1 MEEKETPQTQ
11 PQEESAVPETPQNT
25 EGPVPNTLSEE
36 HQAPEKG
43 GIGPLVGII
52 IIVAVLII
60 GGLYFWGAK
69 LAKDEQQSM
78 TAEEIANQEDPQ
90 TASLQQ
96 QSASD
101 DLSSIEADVHAT
113 DLDNLDKELG
123 NIDTEFSY

>member
-1 MEEKETPQTQ
+1 MEEKETPQAQ
-11 PQEESAVPETPQNT
+11 PQEEAIVPETPQNQG
-25 EGPVPNTLSEE
+25 EPVPNTLSEDP
-36 HQAPEKG
+36 APQKG

-69 LAKDEQQSM
+69 LAKDEQHNM

-90 TASLQQ
+90 MEALTQ
-96 QSASD
+96 QSSSD
-101 DLSSIEADVHAT
+101 DLSAIEADVSAT